1 MKSVGMAMAFVAASA
16 VLTGGCSQPTVLW
29 ETTGLKTPESALPVP
44 GEGFAYV
51 SNVAGNPTDK
61 DGNGFISK
69 VSLADGKVIA
79 LEWAKGLDAPKGL
92 ALAGG
97 KLYTADIDKL
107 VEIDPASGQIL
118 TKHEAPG
125 AVFLNDIAVDAQGN
139 VYVSDSSASTIW
151 RLADGKFEKWIDDPA
166 LKFPNGLYV
175 DGDKLI
181 VAAWGAPGT
190 SAKKTSAPAN
200 LLEVNIADKKISDL
214 GDGTPVGN
222 LDGLEPIGDDFLVT
236 DWVAGA
242 LYRIDR
248 QGKATQ
254 LLDLDQGS
262 ADIGYVPETG
272 LLLIPMMM
280 SDKLVAYKVE

>member
-1 MKSVGMAMAFVAASA
+1 MKSIAIAAAFIVAGASLA
-16 VLTGGCSQPTVLW
+16 SVRAQPTVLW

-44 GEGFAYV
+44 AEGFAYV
-51 SNVAGNPTDK
+51 SNVAGKPTDK

-69 VSLADGKVIA
+69 VSLADGKIIA

-92 ALAGG
+92 ALVGG

-107 VEIDPASGQIL
+107 VEIDSKTGKILASYD
-118 TKHEAPG
+118 APG
-125 AVFLNDIAVDAQGN
+125 ATFLNDVAANAQGR
-139 VYVSDSSASTIW
+139 VYVSDSNTSTIW
-151 RLADGKFEKWIDDPA
+151 RLADGKLEKWLDGPQ

-175 DGDKLI
+175 EGDKLI

-190 SAKKTSAPAN
+190 SAQASEPAN
-200 LLEVNIADKKISDL
+200 LIEVSIPDKTVRDL
-214 GDGTPVGN
+214 GDGKPVGN
-222 LDGLEPIGDDFLVT
+222 LDGIEPIGDDFLVT
-236 DWVAGA
+236 DWVAGG

-248 QGKATQ
+248 TGKATQ

-280 SDKLVAYKVE
+280 SDKLIAYKVQ

>member
-1 MKSVGMAMAFVAASA
+1 MKSVGMAMALMAAST
-16 VLTGGCSQPTVLW
+16 VLAGCGQPAVLW
-29 ETTGLKTPESALPVP
+29 ETAGFKTPKSALPVP
-44 GEGFAYV
+44 AEGFAYV
-51 SNVAGNPTDK
+51 SNVAGQPTDK

-69 VSLADGKVIA
+69 VSLADGKIIA
-79 LEWAKGLDAPKGL
+79 LEWAKGMDAPKGL

-107 VEIDPASGQIL
+107 VEIDPKTGQIIA
-118 TKHEAPG
+118 KYEAPG
-125 AVFLNDIAVDAQGN
+125 AIFLNDVAADAQGN
-139 VYVSDSSASTIW
+139 IYVSDSSTSTIW
-151 RLADGKFEKWIDDPA
+151 RLAGGKLEKWIDDKA
-166 LKFPNGLYV
+166 LKFSNGLYV

-190 SAKKTSAPAN
+190 SAQSSAPSN
-200 LLEVNIADKKISDL
+200 LLAVSLADKKITDL
-214 GDGTPVGN
+214 GDGTPIGN
-222 LDGLEPIGDDFLVT
+222 LDGIEPIGDDFLVT

-248 QGKATQ
+248 KGKATQ

-280 SDKLVAYKVE
+280 SDKLVAYKVQ

>member
-1 MKSVGMAMAFVAASA
+1 MKSLFTALALMMAGATMS
-16 VLTGGCSQPTVLW
+16 GCSQEPAALW

-44 GEGFAYV
+44 AEGFAYV
-51 SNVAGNPTDK
+51 SNVAGQPTDK

-69 VSLADGKVIA
+69 VSLADGKIIS

-107 VEIDPASGQIL
+107 VEIDPANGQIL
-118 TKHEAPG
+118 NKHEAPG
-125 AVFLNDIAVDAQGN
+125 AVFLNDVAADAQGN
-139 VYVSDSSASTIW
+139 VYVSDSSTSTIW
-151 RLADGKFEKWIDDPA
+151 RLAGGKLEKWIDGPA

-190 SAKKTSAPAN
+190 SAQSSAASN
-200 LLEVNIADKKISDL
+200 LLTVSLADKKITDL
-214 GDGTPVGN
+214 GNGTPVGN
-222 LDGLEPIGDDFLVT
+222 LDGIEPLGHDFLVT
-236 DWVAGA
+236 DWPAGA
-242 LYRIDR
+242 VYRIDR
-248 QGKATQ
+248 KGKATQ

-262 ADIGYVPETG
+262 ADIGYVPNTG

-280 SDKLVAYKVE
+280 SDKLIAYKVQ

>member
-1 MKSVGMAMAFVAASA
+1 MKSIGMAAVLIVAGAAFVGACAQ
-16 VLTGGCSQPTVLW
+16 QPVVLW

-44 GEGFAYV
+44 AEGFAYV
-51 SNVAGNPTDK
+51 SNVAGKPTDK

-69 VSLADGKVIA
+69 VSLADGKIIA

-97 KLYTADIDKL
+97 KLYAADIDKL
-107 VEIDPASGQIL
+107 VEIDAKTGKVL
-118 TKHEAPG
+118 AKYDAPG
-125 AVFLNDIAVDAQGN
+125 SQFLNDVAADAQGN
-139 VYVSDSSASTIW
+139 VYVSDSNTSTIW

-166 LKFPNGLYV
+166 LKFPNGLHV
-175 DGDKLI
+175 SGDKLI
-181 VAAWGAPGT
+181 IAAWGAPGT
-190 SAKKTSAPAN
+190 SAQSSAPSN
-200 LLEVNIADKKISDL
+200 LVEVSLADKKISDL

-222 LDGLEPIGDDFLVT
+222 LDGIEPIGDDFLVT

-248 QGKATQ
+248 KGKATQ
-254 LLDLDQGS
+254 LLDLKQGS

-272 LLLIPMMM
+272 LLLIPMMLD
-280 SDKLVAYKVE
+280 DKLVAYKVQ

>member
-1 MKSVGMAMAFVAASA
+1 MKSLSRALALLTVGAIM
-16 VLTGGCSQPTVLW
+16 TGCSQQPAVLW

-44 GEGFAYV
+44 AEGFAYV
-51 SNVAGNPTDK
+51 SNVAGQPTDK

-97 KLYTADIDKL
+97 KLYAADIDKL

-118 TKHEAPG
+118 TKYEAPG
-125 AVFLNDIAVDAQGN
+125 AQFLNDIAVDAQGN
-139 VYVSDSSASTIW
+139 VYISDSSTSTIW
-151 RLADGKFEKWIDDPA
+151 RLAGGKLEKWIDDPA
-166 LKFPNGLYV
+166 LKFPNGLHV

-190 SAKKTSAPAN
+190 SAQSSAPAN
-200 LLEVNIADKKISDL
+200 LLTVSLADKKIADL

-248 QGKATQ
+248 KGKATQ

-280 SDKLVAYKVE
+280 SDKLVAYKVP

>member
-1 MKSVGMAMAFVAASA
+1 MKSVGMAMALMAASA
-16 VLTGGCSQPTVLW
+16 VLAGAYAQPVVLW

-44 GEGFAYV
+44 AEGFAYV
-51 SNVAGNPTDK
+51 SNVAGQPTDK

-79 LEWAKGLDAPKGL
+79 LEWAKGMDAPKGL

-107 VEIDPASGQIL
+107 VEIDPKSGKIVA
-118 TKHEAPG
+118 KYDAPG
-125 AVFLNDIAVDAQGN
+125 ATFLNDVAVDAKGD
-139 VYVSDSSASTIW
+139 VYVSDSNTSTIW
-151 RLADGKFEKWIDDPA
+151 KLSGGKLEKWIDDPA
-166 LKFPNGLYV
+166 LKFANGLYV

-190 SAKKTSAPAN
+190 SAKKTSEPSN
-200 LLEVNIADKKISDL
+200 LLAVSLADKKITDL

-222 LDGLEPIGDDFLVT
+222 LDGIEPIGDDFLVT

-248 QGKATQ
+248 KGKATQ

-280 SDKLVAYKVE
+280 SDKLVAYKVQ